1 MRRAGLLLLCAWL
14 VLPGARAE
22 DAEATR
28 AQLKQ
33 LDREIRQLK
42 DTIGDN
48 QAERTR
54 EARKLRAIEKDVG
67 RVAAELHRIKTQRD
81 AHQNKLNDLQRRQ
94 GLLRQ
99 QQSKQKA
106 IIAEQIRDA
115 YTLGQERRI
124 KMLLNQE
131 DPEKLSR
138 MLTYYDYFNEARSEQ
153 LERYRQTLSSLQ
165 ALIPEIASE
174 TEKLADAEE
183 ELQEQQAELQEQ
195 KQKRADILA
204 GIDRELSSQS
214 SQLSNLDS
222 ERKGLES
229 VLKAIEQDIANIAIP
244 ASYKPFKEMRGKLP
258 WPVAGRRLNS
268 YGSSRQGSA
277 IRWQGIQ
284 IAGNEGDSIHSI
296 HNGRVVFADWLRGA
310 GLLIIVDHGDDY
322 LSLYAHN
329 ESLLRQEG
337 DWVRGG
343 EAIATVGNSGGRRQ
357 AGVYFEIR
365 HKGRPRDPAAWC
377 N

>member
-1 MRRAGLLLLCAWL
+1 MRRACLLLLCAWL
-14 VLPGARAE
+14 SLPTTRAD

-48 QAERTR
+48 QAERSR
-54 EARKLRAIEKDVG
+54 EARKLRAIEKEVG

-81 AHQNKLNDLQRRQ
+81 AHQRKLDNLQRRQ
-94 GLLRQ
+94 ATLRTQ
-99 QQSKQKA
+99 QDQQKA

-138 MLTYYDYFNEARSEQ
+138 MLAYYDYFNEARSEQ
-153 LERYRQTLSSLQ
+153 LDRYRQTLSSLQ

-183 ELQEQQAELQEQ
+183 ELGEQQAELEEQ

-204 GIDRELSSQS
+204 GIDRELSTQS
-214 SQLSNLDS
+214 SELSNLDS

-229 VLKAIEQDIANIAIP
+229 VLRAIEQDITNIAIP

-268 YGSSRQGSA
+268 YGASRQGSA
-277 IRWQGIQ
+277 IHWQGIQ

-329 ESLLRQEG
+329 QSLLRQEG

-357 AGVYFEIR
+357 AGLYFEIR

-377 N
+377 H